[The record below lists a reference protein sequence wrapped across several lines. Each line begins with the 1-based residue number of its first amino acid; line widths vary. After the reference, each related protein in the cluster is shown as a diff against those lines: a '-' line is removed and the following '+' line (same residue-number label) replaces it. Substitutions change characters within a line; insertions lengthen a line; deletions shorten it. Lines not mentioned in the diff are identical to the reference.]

1 MPQLVTTKVKRIYVK
16 GFNIHTSLKDGKTYI
31 EVVSSRHPEAI
42 PVDVPEYFQP
52 TMLHNV
58 PYMPCLDRHGNCLT
72 N

>member
-1 MPQLVTTKVKRIYVK
+1 MPQVLNVATKRIYVK
-16 GFNIHTSLKDGKTYI
+16 SFTLTRLADGQKYV

-58 PYMPCLDRHGNCLT
+58 PYMLCLDRDGNCARD
-72 N
+72 